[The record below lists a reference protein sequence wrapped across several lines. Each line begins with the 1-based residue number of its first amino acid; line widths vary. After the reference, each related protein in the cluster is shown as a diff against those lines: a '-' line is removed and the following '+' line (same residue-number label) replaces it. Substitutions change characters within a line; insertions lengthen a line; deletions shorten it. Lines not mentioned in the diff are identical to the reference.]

1 MILVAGWEANI
12 GGLGVGV
19 AAVGACVGACV
30 AAVYTCMD
38 AADASVAAVDAWR
51 SHRLRVCT
59 TSELASDLHHI

>member
-19 AAVGACVGACV
+19 AAVGACV
-30 AAVYTCMD
+30 AAVSPAYT
-38 AADASVAAVDAWR
+38 ADASVAAVDAWR
-51 SHRLRVCT
+51 SHRLRACT